1 MSESSG
7 DDVSNGDDPF
17 KWSNERLI
25 KELCTED
32 RTWKAPAPRKWP
44 DPKHLASVLEEHELD
59 GQDLLSYEDM
69 MGRDEFETLCKDLE
83 IKKIPHKTSIRM
95 AIRLFQ
101 DRSPAYKAWKKVHEG
116 ANEDAFQT
124 PKKPRP
130 DGPDHATSPSPF
142 HFYQNTGNKDRLGD
156 LEKNSNTPMVAV
168 PFTIPRISQPQ
179 PTPARGN
186 TTSPRSAVKKPT
198 QGDISHGND
207 QGVAD
212 AMDIDVIEFQE
223 DQLADASKKRKRLA
237 PINISVAPRSHSG
250 HVIDSTDAETAT
262 TTYNPL
268 LDSVS
273 DRLWQ
278 DSGKGA
284 YLGHWKLTMEDILQG
299 PDPLDASAN
308 DDDFDTDGFGWAKR
322 AAIPAG
328 RRFQVDRI
336 MRRFLKPSRASL
348 PKLGRYQPENAPGSG
363 VSGGNSVGASFLAS
377 TGAEDMVDDEVLPAL
392 GESDDEGYD
401 TETWEAMEQEE
412 QERQNQQMKSQ
423 LHLPRETV
431 DMIIADAIRV
441 IEAKWAAKKL
451 HKLRR
456 QAYQLWKA
464 ARRTG
469 SQRFKMDMA
478 DREAERYGQRI
489 NKLVEEIRQVEWKN
503 DAEIRRQ
510 ASVLEASVEDRQL
523 ALWEAKLYSQPS
535 APPKVAVERPFR
547 PKQWSEMRTVR
558 TKAIEGDE
566 EVLTSSSD
574 EDDHNNRSLGG
585 FIVDDEKPTTSE
597 GGNENDD
604 DDNDDDDDD
613 IIDDGL
619 SPMVRPVPVL
629 ISAEQRKSSIPTPE
643 QMHSPELRNS
653 RHASSAEPPSV
664 ALHSQ
669 DIAAI
674 ALQGAAHFEAAGDV
688 TRLLCALF
696 YDASQEQ
703 MVRLFNNLILDD
715 EAIWQ
720 KYCVPV
726 LDRAPDCQMDEP
738 MGDDDEPVPE
748 EKPEDDGT
756 LFTRFFNIFLLCR
769 NISPNDFEP
778 SKADTKKEILDNR
791 GRLGSFCV
799 KMRTI
804 APYLG
809 YERQT
814 DKGKGK
820 EPQMM
825 AVSPVPATNSSTIAM
840 RPSVELV
847 PTPTVTAASTPGPG
861 PEAEESI
868 LSPTIEASS
877 SDFDA
882 IQVVETESDSQLM
895 SMDESLDEMNDEQV
909 SPSKR
914 RKRTVLRDKGAQDLR
929 DKDKARHEN
938 LETRRKALY
947 QNLEQSG
954 TMTRDQARLIIN
966 LAKDDHHGFVYVN
979 PWISRNIRDHQIE
992 GVRFMWNQIITPS
1005 GSRQGCL
1012 LAHTMGLGKT
1022 MQVITLLVAIAEAA
1036 RSPDSS
1042 ISSQIPEDLRE
1053 SKTLI
1058 LCPSGLVENWLDEIM
1073 AWAQDGILGTSYHIS
1088 SAMSHTTRRNMVEAW
1103 AENGGI
1109 MVLGYPMFGKLLDDF
1124 DDVET
1129 LMQNT
1134 PNIVIADEAHALK
1147 NPKSKVHRITSHFRT
1162 SARIAMTGSPLANS
1176 VDEYHSMINWVAP
1189 NYLADH
1195 REFVSVY
1202 ANPIKE
1208 GFYRDSLVSQK
1219 RHAYK
1224 MLKILKDTVAPKIH
1238 RATVASLKGELPDK
1252 REFILYLPLT
1262 DIQLSVYKAFM
1273 SVLQHHS
1280 TLEGIT
1286 TTVQLWNFM
1295 LNVSL
1300 LLAHPK
1306 VLQTRLEQM
1315 KRGFGSPHDA
1325 YARKASLPEPVV
1337 NELLHALKVAT
1348 RNESVSRTT
1357 NATTLAHNLN
1367 HIAYSSKMTVLSGIL
1382 DEARRVNEKVLV
1394 FSQSRNVLDYLDSE
1408 FRRQNRKFSRLDGD
1422 TAVQKRQA
1430 MVKEFNAGSDE
1441 VYLIST
1447 TAGGVGLNIQGANR
1461 VVIFDFRWNPMHEQ
1475 QAIGRAFRIGQR
1487 KNVYVYWLI
1496 VDGTYET
1503 LLHDQAVFKTQ
1514 LASRVVDKKNPSAWA
1529 DQMRNYAKDP
1539 VQVPINKHLEAEFR
1553 GRDPVL
1559 DALLTDGSPS
1569 KSHIAR
1575 IVSTDTFEQ
1584 EEPEA
1589 TLTAEE
1595 LNEAAVM
1602 VIMNKRRLKLGGLS
1616 GAMAVAAAGDV
1627 EVAATAAHMMHP
1639 VDRMQVDGAGFM
1651 PPAAASTTQFP
1662 IALDTSRFPSTS
1674 HHAPAITHPFTPPPA
1689 QQLLVPRTV
1698 PLHSS
1703 LPPRSVQAPPSA
1715 FIPMQI
1721 PTQST
1726 TTNVAPTL
1734 RAESRDGN
1742 KAGQSAGARPPSL
1755 SSTHPTPPTTSA
1767 SSPVPR
1773 PTATPKPA
1781 AVVSQYISGLMGS
1794 ASDLRDEITRRLASG
1809 AVATQRKP
1817 SMHIAACIADVVVDS
1832 IKRHFTLSGLPGS
1845 SQWARLKHGV
1855 ATNLMF
1861 LEALVYGII
1870 DPMMLAT
1877 MTHAEETRY
1886 MSRLEIAMRDLDA
1899 YLEGQR
1905 YSSEDPR
1912 VLSHSRSLFG
1922 NYVVLERVLLMKML
1936 EGATPSF
1943 SNHQGDF
1950 SKSHAMALTVVSH
1963 IKQAYHL
1970 NVPVDRPSNAE
1981 AEKEYLARYVRR
1993 AFRDGIFANLLLSG
2007 QISHPTW
2014 LRLSY
2019 TAEAELVAGLH
2030 KQIQNQPTQQSAGA
2044 KAKSNGAASNNTPGR
2059 AAGSASNTPNF
2070 HRPASAQS
2078 SPKMERRDSLGVN
2091 IQDIT
2096 TKSSTAARKPPSRDP
2111 DHARENLQRSQARV
2125 QLSGGDL
2132 SRAST
2137 NGATP
2142 SRDILAMREV
2152 IKRRARK
2159 EGRPSQ
2165 GGPASPSPPSQSLA
2179 GSSHTSQSQGSPA
2192 PVQIPPPAK
2201 TKAQTTRDLLEAD
2214 RRQQLYRQQQQ
2225 QQQQQQP
2232 SHGTSATKPRI
2243 LPPSSQGPGNNAK
2256 DPFVLD

>member
-1 MSESSG
+1 MSGSSCS
-7 DDVSNGDDPF
+7 DVSDGDDPF

-25 KELCTED
+25 KELCTDE

-44 DPKHLASVLEEHELD
+44 DPKYLASVLEEHELD

-83 IKKIPHKTSIRM
+83 IKKIPHKTSLRM

-116 ANEDAFQT
+116 ANVDAFQT
-124 PKKPRP
+124 PKRPRP
-130 DGPDHATSPSPF
+130 DGSGHATSPSPF
-142 HFYQNTGNKDRLGD
+142 KFLRDARTKDGLGDFEKNKD
-156 LEKNSNTPMVAV
+156 TPTAAV
-168 PFTIPRISQPQ
+168 PFTISNISRPQ
-179 PTPARGN
+179 HTPSRGS
-186 TTSPRSAVKKPT
+186 TTSPSPTVKKPT
-198 QGDISHGND
+198 QGDVSQGD
-207 QGVAD
+207 DTGVAD
-212 AMDIDVIEFQE
+212 AMDIDAIKPPEGQP
-223 DQLADASKKRKRLA
+223 ADASNKRKRLA
-237 PINISVAPRSHSG
+237 PINLSVAPRSHSG
-250 HVIDSTDAETAT
+250 HVINSTDAETT
-262 TTYNPL
+262 SITYNPL

-299 PDPLDASAN
+299 PDPLDASAS
-308 DDDFDTDGFGWAKR
+308 DDFNIDGFGWADR

-328 RRFQVDRI
+328 RRLQVDRI
-336 MRRFLKPSRASL
+336 MRRFLQPKRASL
-348 PKLGRYQPENAPGSG
+348 PQLGRYQPEHAPSGG
-363 VSGGNSVGASFLAS
+363 VSGENTRDGAFLS
-377 TGAEDMVDDEVLPAL
+377 GTKAEDMHDEVLPAL

-412 QERQNQQMKSQ
+412 QERQNQQKKKP
-423 LHLPRETV
+423 LHLPREAV
-431 DMIIADAIRV
+431 GSIIADAIRV
-441 IEAKWAAKKL
+441 IEAKWAIKKIF
-451 HKLRR
+451 KLRR
-456 QAYQLWKA
+456 QEYQLWQA

-503 DAEIRRQ
+503 EAEIRRQ
-510 ASVLEASVEDRQL
+510 VSVLEASVEDRQL

-535 APPKVAVERPFR
+535 APPKLAVERPFR
-547 PKQWSEMRTVR
+547 PRQWSAMRTVR
-558 TKAIEGDE
+558 TRTTEGDE
-566 EVLTSSSD
+566 EILTSSSD
-574 EDDHNNRSLGG
+574 EDDRDDRSLGG
-585 FIVDDEKPTTSE
+585 FIVDDDKPVTS
-597 GGNENDD
+597 GGANKNDGDGDD
-604 DDNDDDDDD
+604 DDDDDDDD

-619 SPMVRPVPVL
+619 TRMVRPVPIL
-629 ISAEQRKSSIPTPE
+629 ISAEQRKRSMNTPE
-643 QMHSPELRNS
+643 EKLSPELRNS
-653 RHASSAEPPSV
+653 RHASSAEPSSV
-664 ALHSQ
+664 ALHLQ
-669 DIAAI
+669 DIGAI

-703 MVRLFNNLILDD
+703 MMRLFDNLFLDD

-726 LDRAPDCQMDEP
+726 LNRAPDDHMDEP
-738 MGDDDEPVPE
+738 MGDDDEPMPE

-756 LFTRFFNIFLLCR
+756 LFTRFFSVFLLCR
-769 NISPNDFEP
+769 NISPNDFDPTKE
-778 SKADTKKEILDNR
+778 DTKKEILDNR

-809 YERQT
+809 YDRQR

-825 AVSPVPATNSSTIAM
+825 AVSPTTAPTATATSI
-840 RPSVELV
+840 PG
-847 PTPTVTAASTPGPG
+847 PTPAPR
-861 PEAEESI
+861 PEQSI
-868 LSPTIEASS
+868 PSDSDDMHVIEI
-877 SDFDA
+877 D
-882 IQVVETESDSQLM
+882 SDSQLL
-895 SMDESLDEMNDEQV
+895 STDDSLDDEINDEQV

-914 RKRTVLRDKGAQDLR
+914 RKRPVHRNKGAQDLR

-966 LAKDDHHGFVYVN
+966 LAKDDHHGFVYIN

-1005 GSRQGCL
+1005 DSRQGCL

-1042 ISSQIPEDLRE
+1042 ISSQIPDDLKE

-1073 AWAQDGILGTSYHIS
+1073 AWAQDGILGTSYHVS
-1088 SAMSHTTRRNMVEAW
+1088 STMTYTTRHNMVSTW

-1124 DDVET
+1124 DDVEA
-1129 LMQNT
+1129 LMQNA

-1147 NPKSKVHRITSHFRT
+1147 NPKSKVHQITSHFRT

-1208 GFYRDSLVSQK
+1208 GFYRDSLASQK

-1238 RATVASLKGELPDK
+1238 RATVATLKGELPDK

-1273 SVLQHHS
+1273 SVLRHHS

-1295 LNVSL
+1295 LNVTL

-1315 KRGFGSPHDA
+1315 KRGFGSPLDA
-1325 YARKASLPEPVV
+1325 YMRKASLPEPVV
-1337 NELLHALKVAT
+1337 NELLHALRLAYRSESAT
-1348 RNESVSRTT
+1348 RTT
-1357 NATTLAHNLN
+1357 DATTLAHHLS
-1367 HIAYSSKMTVLSGIL
+1367 HIAYSSKMTVLCGIL
-1382 DEARRVNEKVLV
+1382 DEARRVDEKVLV

-1408 FRRQNRKFSRLDGD
+1408 FRRQGRKFSRLDGD

-1430 MVKEFNAGSDE
+1430 MVKKFNAGSDE

-1461 VVIFDFRWNPMHEQ
+1461 VVIFDFRWNPIHEQ

-1539 VQVPINKHLEAEFR
+1539 VKVPINKHLEEEFR
-1553 GRDPVL
+1553 GRDAVL
-1559 DALLTDGSPS
+1559 DALLAEGSPS
-1569 KSHIAR
+1569 KSQIAR

-1589 TLTAEE
+1589 ALTPEE
-1595 LNEAAVM
+1595 LNEAAKM

-1616 GAMAVAAAGDV
+1616 GTMAVAAAGDAQ
-1627 EVAATAAHMMHP
+1627 VAAAAAANMVHP
-1639 VDRMQVDGAGFM
+1639 VERMQVDGAGLV
-1651 PPAAASTTQFP
+1651 PSAAASAAHFPMALDVSQFP
-1662 IALDTSRFPSTS
+1662 SALIYAPLNPHSLTPS
-1674 HHAPAITHPFTPPPA
+1674 PA
-1689 QQLLVPRTV
+1689 QQLAAPRTL
-1698 PLHSS
+1698 PSHSS
-1703 LPPRSVQAPPSA
+1703 LPARPVQTPSLPARPVQAPPSA

-1726 TTNVAPTL
+1726 TTNVAPAL
-1734 RAESRDGN
+1734 RADSCDGSQQGQP
-1742 KAGQSAGARPPSL
+1742 AGPPPPSMYF
-1755 SSTHPTPPTTSA
+1755 THPTPPTTSA
-1767 SSPVPR
+1767 PSPVPK
-1773 PTATPKPA
+1773 PMVTPKPA
-1781 AVVSQYISGLMGS
+1781 AAPSQFASGLMSS

-1817 SMHIAACIADVVVDS
+1817 SMHIAVCIADVVVDS
-1832 IKRHFTLSGLPGS
+1832 IKKHFTLSGLPGS
-1845 SQWARLKHGV
+1845 SQWARLKQGV
-1855 ATNLMF
+1855 ATNSML
-1861 LEALVYGII
+1861 LEAIVYGLV
-1870 DPMMLAT
+1870 DPMKLAT
-1877 MTHAEETRY
+1877 MTRAEETRY
-1886 MSRLEIAMRDLDA
+1886 MSELEMAMKDLDG
-1899 YLEGQR
+1899 YLERRTNEDYQNAA
-1905 YSSEDPR
+1905 YSR
-1912 VLSHSRSLFG
+1912 ALFG
-1922 NYVVLERVLLMKML
+1922 NYDVLKRVLMMKML
-1936 EGATPSF
+1936 EGAAISF
-1943 SNHQGDF
+1943 TTNQGDF
-1950 SKSHAMALTVVSH
+1950 LRAHAKSLSVVDQ
-1963 IKQAYHL
+1963 IKQAYSAHVL
-1970 NVPVDRPSNAE
+1970 VGSSPHTE
-1981 AEKEYLARYVRR
+1981 EEEKEFVARYVRR
-1993 AFRDGIFANLLLSG
+1993 AFRDGAFANLVLLG
-2007 QISHPTW
+2007 HISAPVW
-2014 LRLSY
+2014 ARVGY
-2019 TAEAELVAGLH
+2019 KAEADLITRLH
-2030 KQIQNQPTQQSAGA
+2030 EWDPLRPTGG
-2044 KAKSNGAASNNTPGR
+2044 KSNGVASSSSTPGPATSTPNSYQAASSQP
-2059 AAGSASNTPNF
+2059 P
-2070 HRPASAQS
+2070 S
-2078 SPKMERRDSLGVN
+2078 SQPPPKIERRDSHGVN
-2091 IQDIT
+2091 LRDIPT
-2096 TKSSTAARKPPSRDP
+2096 ESATAAMKPPSKDP
-2111 DHARENLQRSQARV
+2111 DVSSRIRHGSPMLSTISNTFQHARENFHRSQARA
-2125 QLSGGDL
+2125 Q
-2132 SRAST
+2132 
-2137 NGATP
+2137 P
-2142 SRDILAMREV
+2142 SDDILAMREV
-2152 IKRRARK
+2152 MKRRERK
-2159 EGRPSQ
+2159 DGRPSQ
-2165 GGPASPSPPSQSLA
+2165 G
-2179 GSSHTSQSQGSPA
+2179 SQSQGSPA
-2192 PVQIPPPAK
+2192 K
-2201 TKAQTTRDLLEAD
+2201 TKAQMAQDLLDAD
-2214 RRQQLYRQQQQ
+2214 RRQRLYRQQQQ
-2225 QQQQQQP
+2225 QQQQKQQQP
-2232 SHGTSATKPRI
+2232 RHGAPTTKPKI
-2243 LPPSSQGPGNNAK
+2243 LPPSSQGPGNNAQ